1 MLWHD
6 GFGRRFTGATALFW
20 GLIVRFGAWLSP
32 CPVEGV
38 SKRHLLLTPQRQVVL
53 TLVLLKHGSER
64 GSSDMGYLLAGAVAI
79 SPLLGVAS
87 VLFLITFVDS
97 DAINPQGGGGWAN
110 TAGVLSLVWAIFGWM
125 VTVPLGMVIALF
137 VWMQRRGMIRLFED
151 E

>member
-1 MLWHD
+1 
-6 GFGRRFTGATALFW
+6 
-20 GLIVRFGAWLSP
+20 
-32 CPVEGV
+32 
-38 SKRHLLLTPQRQVVL
+38 
-53 TLVLLKHGSER
+53 
-64 GSSDMGYLLAGAVAI
+64 MGYLLAGAVAI